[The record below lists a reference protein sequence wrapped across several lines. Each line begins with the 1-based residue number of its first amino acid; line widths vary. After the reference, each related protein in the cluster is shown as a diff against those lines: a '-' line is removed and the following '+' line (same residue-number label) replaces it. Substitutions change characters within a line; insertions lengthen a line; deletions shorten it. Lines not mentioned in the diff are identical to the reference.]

1 MSRRAINLNEEPG
14 AQPYSDAV
22 WNGDTLLLSGRV
34 AIGGNGQ
41 LIDAAVGE
49 QTAQALANISKVLA
63 HAGLNLAHV
72 LKTTVFLTTMDDYA
86 AMNAEY
92 LQAFEHP
99 LPARSC
105 VAVAALPFGAAVEIE
120 VLAVRRSQ

>member
-1 MSRRAINLNEEPG
+1 MPRSAINLNEEPG
-14 AQPYSDAV
+14 SQPYSDAV

-34 AIGGNGQ
+34 AIGSDGQ
-41 LIDAAVGE
+41 MINAAVGE
-49 QTAQALANISKVLA
+49 QTAQALVNISRVLGQ
-63 HAGLNLAHV
+63 AGLSLDDV

-120 VLAVRRSQ
+120 VLAVRRPQ

>member
-1 MSRRAINLNEEPG
+1 MPRNAVNLNADPT

-34 AIGGNGQ
+34 AIGRDGR
-41 LIDAAVGE
+41 LIDATVGE
-49 QTAQALANISKVLA
+49 QTVQALANISSVLEE
-63 HAGLNLAHV
+63 AGLSLADV

-86 AMNAEY
+86 VMNAEY
-92 LQAFEHP
+92 LKAFKHP

-105 VAVAALPFGAAVEIE
+105 VAVSALPFGAAVEIE
-120 VLAVRRSQ
+120 VLAVRRPQ

>member
-1 MSRRAINLNEEPG
+1 MTRIAVNLNSDPS

-34 AIGGNGQ
+34 AIGSDGR
-41 LIDAAVGE
+41 LIDATVGE
-49 QTAQALANISKVLA
+49 QTAQALANISKVLEE
-63 HAGLNLAHV
+63 AGLSLADV

-92 LQAFEHP
+92 LKAFEHP

-105 VAVAALPFGAAVEIE
+105 VAVAALPFGAAIEIE